1 MELRRPAVAV
11 ASAGRQMVQRSPRGA
26 AGTRAGRW
34 RAMTGRQS
42 QDARPLAAVVAVLV
56 AVSVAGAAHSSLGLL
71 HRAQT
76 LAPLVV
82 IPAVVIA
89 ALALACRMVATRR
102 ALASRTRLVL
112 LAPDSFDPSL
122 DAVLRCAAQLSRVR
136 RLVGGWLDPR
146 ARAVRVLLD
155 CDPEKGRMRYSLSV
169 PERALPAVR
178 SALGAFDRVQLQV
191 IEPNAEPPTDGDGV
205 EVVRAELRLARPSSE
220 PLAHL
225 PLTPDPL
232 QGFAR
237 VLARLDPAHRE
248 QAEVAIDLLPTTAA
262 TRRRLRRRLLKEALR
277 RGGDPTRLGG
287 GHGPLDF
294 GSGAHVGRRRP
305 AEMVE
310 QRAEREEIAAKLVQA
325 EPIFR
330 LQVLIRCCSPERGRA
345 VACLQG
351 LLSCFDGFAG
361 ANSLRVVGVRL
372 FGLAFAGSDLPGRRG
387 WFDHRMRTGLF
398 RPARRDYVT
407 AREMAGLLK
416 PPTVKCAAPE
426 VLRLGPAVY
435 PAPRSLP
442 TFNGQPNLVPLGKV
456 QDEDG
461 GERRIGLRVEDSF
474 FTYTAGRSRW
484 GKTELG
490 LTQSVHLFRSGHGGL
505 FLDPHQD
512 AVQRLK
518 SCLTEEG
525 LAERV
530 FELDLVGPRSR
541 SGQPGWNLF
550 AARNLDLEAAERRVD
565 AIVDSFASALQ
576 WSERNNRAL
585 TLTTQATAALIEL
598 SKVLPDGLQPTI
610 FQIPSIL
617 GNAEWLAAALP
628 FLSPARRQFFTE
640 RFPRLSEEAI
650 TPVTNLIDRLRSST
664 QLAALLGAQTSTYD
678 IARAMD
684 ERRIVLACP
693 GAGGAKD
700 KLVANLLVY
709 DLLHGAKGRASM
721 PPAQRLPFYVFLD
734 EVQTYDGASNGT
746 LASLLEQTAKYG
758 IRATLLNQNPERL
771 TSDTLN
777 ALTTN
782 RSHLITTALNAHAAA
797 LIAREWGG
805 DPPASAITGLPRWT
819 FIAQVTHKGQLTRPF
834 MFSGGSVEEQ
844 FAQAFHPEAL
854 PEVQATID
862 KASGRTSATE
872 TVAALDTLDE
882 RIKQHLEN
890 NAGDSNSPDSDQPWT
905 APAPSE
911 ETGIRPRFMVRH
923 RGEHSQPKALRR
935 RRRGDH
941 AHCPALVG
949 GRP

>member
-1 MELRRPAVAV
+1 MVQRPARGAAAVGGCAVSGKGSQDPRPLVAV
-11 ASAGRQMVQRSPRGA
+11 VAGLIVASLLGGAGSSHVAAVAQSAGRVLPVVLIA
-26 AGTRAGRW
+26 
-34 RAMTGRQS
+34 
-42 QDARPLAAVVAVLV
+42 AAVLG
-56 AVSVAGAAHSSLGLL
+56 SV
-71 HRAQT
+71 
-76 LAPLVV
+76 
-82 IPAVVIA
+82 
-89 ALALACRMVATRR
+89 ALACRVVVTRR
-102 ALASRTRLVL
+102 ALASRTRLVV

-155 CDPEKGRMRYSLSV
+155 CDEQGRMRYSLSV

-178 SALGAFDRVQLQV
+178 AAVGVFDRVQLQV
-191 IEPNAEPPTDGDGV
+191 IDPNPEPACEGDRRV

-232 QGFAR
+232 QSFAR
-237 VLARLDPAHRE
+237 VLSRLDPAHRE
-248 QAEVAIDLLPTTAA
+248 QAEVAVDLLPTTAA

-277 RGGDPTRLGG
+277 RGGQSSEPNRGG
-287 GHGPLDF
+287 GWLDF
-294 GSGAHVGRRRP
+294 DSGRVGRRRP

-325 EPIFR
+325 EPLFR
-330 LQVLIRCCSPERGRA
+330 LQVLIRCASPERGRA

-351 LLSCFDGFAG
+351 LLGCFDGFAG
-361 ANSLRVVGVRL
+361 ANSLRVVGVRF

-387 WFDHRMRTGLF
+387 WFDHRIRTGLF
-398 RPARRDYVT
+398 RPTRRDYVT

-416 PPTVKCAAPE
+416 PPSVKCAAPE

-435 PAPRSLP
+435 PAPRTLP
-442 TFNGQPNLVPLGKV
+442 TFNGQAGLVPLGKV
-456 QDEDG
+456 EDETG
-461 GERRIGLRVEDSF
+461 QRTIGLRVEDSF

-484 GKTELG
+484 GKTELA
-490 LTQSVHLFRSGHGGL
+490 LTQFLHLVRSGHGGL

-512 AVQRLK
+512 AVQRVK
-518 SCLTEEG
+518 CCLTEEG

-530 FELDLVGPRSR
+530 IELDLVGPRSR
-541 SGQPGWNLF
+541 QGQPGWNLF
-550 AARNLDLEAAERRVD
+550 AARGLDPDAAERRVE

-598 SKVLPDGLQPTI
+598 AGVLPDGLQPTI

-617 GNAEWLAAALP
+617 GNPDWLATALP
-628 FLSPARRQFFTE
+628 HLSPARRQFFTE

-664 QLAALLGAQTSTYD
+664 SLAALLGSQTSSYD
-678 IARAMD
+678 IGRAMN

-721 PPAQRLPFYVFLD
+721 APEHRLPFYVFLD
-734 EVQTYDGASNGT
+734 EVQTYDGAAGGN
-746 LASLLEQTAKYG
+746 LAALLEQTAKYG

-805 DPPASAITGLPRWT
+805 DPPAPAITGLPRWT
-819 FIAQVTHKGQLTRPF
+819 FIAQVTHEGKQTRPF
-834 MFSGGSVEEQ
+834 MFEGHSVEEQ
-844 FAQAFHPEAL
+844 FADAYRPDAL
-854 PEVQATID
+854 VDVQATID
-862 KASGRTSATE
+862 KASGRTPAAE
-872 TVAALDTLDE
+872 TVADLDTLDE
-882 RIKQHLEN
+882 RIKQHLEGQSGSGGG
-890 NAGDSNSPDSDQPWT
+890 ARLDPEAPWT

-911 ETGIRPRFMVRH
+911 PGPPARLMVRG
-923 RGEHSQPKALRR
+923 RGEHSAAPRRSPRLRDGHAAR
-935 RRRGDH
+935 R
-941 AHCPALVG
+941 AWLPAG
-949 GRP
+949 ARP

>member
-1 MELRRPAVAV
+1 MSGKPA
-11 ASAGRQMVQRSPRGA
+11 
-26 AGTRAGRW
+26 
-34 RAMTGRQS
+34 
-42 QDARPLAAVVAVLV
+42 QDVRPLVAVVAGLIL
-56 AVSVAGAAHSSLGLL
+56 ASLLGAAHSHLGLAHQAAEAL
-71 HRAQT
+71 
-76 LAPLVV
+76 PLVL
-82 IPAVVIA
+82 IPASVLAVVVFV
-89 ALALACRMVATRR
+89 CRIVVTRR
-102 ALASRTRLVL
+102 SLASRVRLVV
-112 LAPDSFDPSL
+112 LAPNTFDPSL

-155 CDPEKGRMRYSLSV
+155 CDADGRMRYSLSV

-178 SALGAFDRVQLQV
+178 SALGAFDRVQVQV
-191 IEPNAEPPTDGDGV
+191 TEPNEEPAREGADRV

-225 PLTPDPL
+225 GLTPDPL

-237 VLARLDPAHRE
+237 VLGRIDPAHRE

-277 RGGDPTRLGG
+277 RGGDPASQARDQGLLGFGG
-287 GHGPLDF
+287 GGY
-294 GSGAHVGRRRP
+294 GGRRRP

-310 QRAEREEIAAKLVQA
+310 QRAEREEIAAKLVRA
-325 EPIFR
+325 EPLFR

-351 LLSCFDGFAG
+351 LLGCFDGFAG
-361 ANSLRVVGVRL
+361 ANSLRVVGIRFL
-372 FGLAFAGSDLPGRRG
+372 GLAFAGSDLPGRRG
-387 WFDHRMRTGLF
+387 WFDRRMKTGLF
-398 RPARRDYVT
+398 RPARRDFVT

-435 PAPRSLP
+435 PAPRNLP
-442 TFNGQPNLVPLGKV
+442 TFQGRANLVPLGKV
-456 QDEDG
+456 EDED
-461 GERRIGLRVEDSF
+461 GERRIGLRIEDSF

-484 GKTELG
+484 GKTELA
-490 LTQSVHLFRSGHGGL
+490 LTQFLHLVRSGHGGL

-512 AVQRLK
+512 AVQRVK
-518 SCLTEEG
+518 SCLTEPE

-530 FELDLVGPRSR
+530 IELDLVGPRSR

-550 AARNLDLEAAERRVD
+550 AARNLDPEAAERRVE

-598 SKVLPDGLQPTI
+598 AGVLPDGLQPTI

-617 GNAEWLAAALP
+617 GNPEWLAAAMP

-709 DLLHGAKGRASM
+709 DLLHGAKGRAST
-721 PPAQRLPFYVFLD
+721 PPEHRRPFYVFLD
-734 EVQTYDGASNGT
+734 EVQTYDGAAGGN
-746 LASLLEQTAKYG
+746 LAALLEQTAKYG

-782 RSHLITTALNAHAAA
+782 RSHLITTALNAHAAG

-805 DPPASAITGLPRWT
+805 DPPPIAITGLPRWT
-819 FIAQVTHKGQLTRPF
+819 FIAQVTHEGKLTRPF
-834 MFSGGSVEEQ
+834 MFSGQSVEEQ
-844 FAQAFHPEAL
+844 FADAYHPDAL
-854 PEVQATID
+854 VDVQRTID
-862 KASGRTSATE
+862 KASGRTPAAE

-882 RIKQHLEN
+882 RIKQHLEGQPRSG
-890 NAGDSNSPDSDQPWT
+890 GDARPDPEAPWT
-905 APAPSE
+905 APAP
-911 ETGIRPRFMVRH
+911 
-923 RGEHSQPKALRR
+923 
-935 RRRGDH
+935 GD
-941 AHCPALVG
+941 G

>member
-1 MELRRPAVAV
+1 M
-11 ASAGRQMVQRSPRGA
+11 S
-26 AGTRAGRW
+26 
-34 RAMTGRQS
+34 GRQS
-42 QDARPLAAVVAVLV
+42 QDPRPLAAVVAVLV
-56 AVSVAGAAHSSLGLL
+56 AFSVLGAKRSPVGLL
-71 HRAQT
+71 GRAQA
-76 LAPLVV
+76 LAPLVL
-82 IPAVVIA
+82 IPAVVVVA
-89 ALALACRMVATRR
+89 FALVCRMVATRR
-102 ALASRTRLVL
+102 ALASRTRLVV

-155 CDPEKGRMRYSLSV
+155 CDPEGKMRYSLSV
-169 PERALPAVR
+169 PSRALPAVR
-178 SALGAFDRVQLQV
+178 SALGVFDRVQVQV
-191 IEPNAEPPTDGDGV
+191 IEANPEPAVEGDDRV

-248 QAEVAIDLLPTTAA
+248 RAEVAIDLLPTTAA

-277 RGGDPTRLGG
+277 RGDDSSRQPGGDGMFDFDGG
-287 GHGPLDF
+287 GG
-294 GSGAHVGRRRP
+294 GRGRRRP
-305 AEMVE
+305 AEMVK

-330 LQVLIRCCSPERGRA
+330 LQVLIRCCSPERGTA
-345 VACLQG
+345 VGCLQG

-361 ANSLRVVGVRL
+361 ANSLRVVGVRF

-435 PAPRSLP
+435 PAPRVLP
-442 TFNGQPNLVPLGKV
+442 TFTGQANLVPLGRV
-456 QDEDG
+456 EGEDG
-461 GERRIGLRVEDSF
+461 QRRVGLRVEDSF

-484 GKTELG
+484 GKTELA
-490 LTQSVHLFRSGHGGL
+490 LTQFLHLVRSGHGGM

-512 AVQRLK
+512 AVQRVK

-530 FELDLVGPRSR
+530 IELDLVGPRSR
-541 SGQPGWNLF
+541 QGQPGWNLF
-550 AARNLDLEAAERRVD
+550 AARGLDPEAAERRVE

-576 WSERNNRAL
+576 WGERNNRAL
-585 TLTTQATAALIEL
+585 TLTWQATAALIEL
-598 SKVLPDGLQPTI
+598 AGVLPDGLQPTI

-617 GNAEWLAAALP
+617 GNPEWLATAVP
-628 FLSPARRQFFTE
+628 FLSPPRRQFFME

-664 QLAALLGAQTSTYD
+664 QLAALLGAQTSSYD
-678 IARAMD
+678 IARAMN

-721 PPAQRLPFYVFLD
+721 PPEQRLPFYVFLD
-734 EVQTYDGASNGT
+734 EVQTYDGASGGN
-746 LASLLEQTAKYG
+746 LAALLEQTAKYG
-758 IRATLLNQNPERL
+758 IRATMLNQNPERL

-805 DPPASAITGLPRWT
+805 DPPAPAISGLPRWT
-819 FIAQVTHKGQLTRPF
+819 FIAQVTHHGQLTRPF
-834 MFSGGSVEEQ
+834 MFSGESVEEQ
-844 FAQAFHPEAL
+844 FADAFHPDAL
-854 PEVQATID
+854 GDVQATID
-862 KASGRTSATE
+862 KASGRVAAAD

-882 RIKQHLEN
+882 RIKEYLEGK
-890 NAGDSNSPDSDQPWT
+890 AGGGKATADEPWT
-905 APAPSE
+905 APAPGAQAPGVSF
-911 ETGIRPRFMVRH
+911 IRR
-923 RGEHSQPKALRR
+923 L
-935 RRRGDH
+935 RGDH
-941 AHCPALVG
+941 APRTPSVVRRRQAPCPASRHALAG